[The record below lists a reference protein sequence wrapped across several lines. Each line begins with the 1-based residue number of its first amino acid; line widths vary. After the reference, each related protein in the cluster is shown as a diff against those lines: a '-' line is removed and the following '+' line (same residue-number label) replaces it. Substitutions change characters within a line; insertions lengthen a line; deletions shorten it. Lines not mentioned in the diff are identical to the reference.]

1 MVAEKRKPNS
11 GMKKPEK
18 MDKKMDK
25 KFVRRWKKRHGFL

>member
-11 GMKKPEK
+11 GIKKPEK